1 MISPVSCLS
10 SRRSQGTFP
19 TTPPF
24 HDIAKRRRR
33 PIGVGETWENTEP
46 AGELE
51 EVELETKKCI
61 NWVQ

>member
-24 HDIAKRRRR
+24 QDIAKRRRR
-33 PIGVGETWENTEP
+33 PIGDGETWENTGP
-46 AGELE
+46 APGVGGSGAGNKEMY
-51 EVELETKKCI
+51 
-61 NWVQ
+61 QMGS